1 MMKLYT
7 YPLTSNAIKV
17 SLLLNE
23 LQLGIEQQL
32 IELQKGQQKEEAFLS
47 INPNGS
53 IPVLVDADYIL
64 WESNAILFH
73 LANKYESSLMP
84 ESPGQLTELI
94 RWLSWQQETWLS
106 ATAVYAHQRIVLK
119 HWQLSANA
127 KRLQQAERKLPQA
140 AAVLEQQLSWQD
152 FVLGDQLSIADVA
165 LASTLMFWREAEIP
179 LTGFQNIQ
187 QWLLRLEDQSWWQQT
202 RQDLERFRNL

>member
-1 MMKLYT
+1 MIKLYT

-23 LQLGIEQQL
+23 LQLPVEQHL
-32 IELQKGQQKEEAFLS
+32 IELQKGQQKEQGFLA

-53 IPVLVDADYIL
+53 IPVLVDGDYVL

-73 LANKYESSLMP
+73 LASKYDSALMP
-84 ESPGQLTELI
+84 ESQGQLTELI
-94 RWLSWQQETWLS
+94 RWLGWQQESWLS
-106 ATAVYAHQRIVLK
+106 VTAVYAHHRVVLK
-119 HWQLSANA
+119 HWLMAAES
-127 KRLQQAERKLPQA
+127 KRLKRAEAKLPNIA
-140 AAVLEQQLSWQD
+140 SILDQQLSWQD
-152 FVLGDQLSIADVA
+152 FVLGDQLSIADLA

-179 LTGFQNIQ
+179 LQAFQNIQ
-187 QWLLRLEDQSWWQQT
+187 QWLTRLEDQSWWQQT